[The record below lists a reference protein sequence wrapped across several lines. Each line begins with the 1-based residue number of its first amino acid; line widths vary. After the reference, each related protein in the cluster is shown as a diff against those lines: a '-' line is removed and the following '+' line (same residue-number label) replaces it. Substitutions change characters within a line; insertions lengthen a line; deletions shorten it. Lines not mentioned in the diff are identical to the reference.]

1 MIVLADRRALS
12 FPDASFT
19 GAPLARADPTRTTA
33 GVTVARSAAE
43 PDATSAAEP
52 AIAPRKPS
60 LGALKTL
67 KPYILRQRSMLALAA
82 VAMLA
87 SALAMLAT
95 PVAVRHMIDQ
105 GFSGSDAANINQS
118 FLMLIGLGC
127 VLALASSARFYSV
140 NWLGERVVADLRAD
154 LFRHLVTLG
163 PAFYETTRSGEI
175 MSRLTA
181 DTTQLKSASGSTM
194 SQAARNSIMLL
205 GAASMMLVT
214 SPRLTAVVALAIPA
228 IVLPL
233 MAAGRSVQGK
243 SRAAQDS
250 FAEASAYA
258 AENLAAMR
266 TLQAS
271 TNEGHVSGRFASAS
285 ETAFQAARGRLKSRA
300 ALTAAT
306 ILLIVASIV
315 GVLWFG
321 ASKVVAGEL
330 SGGTLGQFVLY
341 ALFAGGAL
349 AELAEVW
356 GEVSQAAGAA
366 ERLSELLAIVP
377 AIRTPAAPIP
387 LPEPAVGT
395 VRFENVQF
403 RYPARPL
410 TSALNGVSF
419 DVARGETVAIVGP
432 SGAGKSTLF
441 SLVLRFYDPQAGR
454 VLIDGVQVDKADPA
468 AVRQRIA
475 MVPQEIAL
483 FADSVAANIAYGAPS
498 ASRPEIE
505 AAAQAAEADAFIRA
519 LPQGY
524 DTLVGER
531 GVMLSGGQRQRIA
544 IARAIL
550 RNAPILLLDEATS
563 ALDAESEA
571 AVQRALASVMRDRT
585 TLVIAHRLATVL
597 EADRILVMDQG
608 RIVEEGTHAE
618 LVAKGQLYARLAEL
632 QFGDASRRHT
642 TNGHA

>member
-1 MIVLADRRALS
+1 MADRR
-12 FPDASFT
+12 T
-19 GAPLARADPTRTTA
+19 ITAPLPDTSRPQRASIRPKSDPKPV
-33 GVTVARSAAE
+33 G
-43 PDATSAAEP
+43 ATSPSPSATASNDQP
-52 AIAPRKPS
+52 APRAP
-60 LGALKTL
+60 LGALLTL
-67 KPYILRQRSMLALAA
+67 KPYILRQRFMLAAAA
-82 VAMLA
+82 VAMTV

-95 PVAVRHMIDQ
+95 PVAVRRMIDQ
-105 GFSGSDAANINQS
+105 GFSGSDGAVINSS
-118 FLMLIGLGC
+118 FILLIGLGC
-127 VLALASSARFYSV
+127 VLALASAGRFYCV

-181 DTTQLKSASGSTM
+181 DTTQLKAASGSTM
-194 SQAARNSIMLL
+194 SQAARNAIMLL
-205 GAASMMLVT
+205 GAAGMMLVT
-214 SPRLTAVVALAIPA
+214 SPWLTALVALAIPA

-243 SRAAQDS
+243 SRAAQDQ

-258 AENLAAMR
+258 AENLAAVR

-271 TNEGHVSGRFASAS
+271 TNETYVGDRFAAS
-285 ETAFQAARGRLKSRA
+285 SEAAFEAARGRLKSRA

-306 ILLIVASIV
+306 ILLVVGSIV

-321 ASKVVAGEL
+321 ASRVVAGEL
-330 SGGTLGQFVLY
+330 TGGTLGQFVLY

-366 ERLSELLAIVP
+366 GRLSELLAIRPSIRAP
-377 AIRTPAAPIP
+377 AQP
-387 LPEPAVGT
+387 LPLPRQPLGT
-395 VRFENVQF
+395 LRFENVQF
-403 RYPARPL
+403 RYPARADV
-410 TSALNGVSF
+410 SALNGVTF
-419 DVARGETVAIVGP
+419 DIKRGETVAIVGP

-441 SLVLRFYDPQAGR
+441 SLILRFYDPQSGR
-454 VLIDGVQVDKADPA
+454 ILLDGVGLDQADPA
-468 AVRQRIA
+468 DIRRRIA

-483 FADSVAANIAYGAPS
+483 FAESVADNIAYGAPS
-498 ASRPEIE
+498 ATRVEIE
-505 AAAQAAEADAFIRA
+505 LAARAAEAADFIRA
-519 LPQGY
+519 MPQGY

-571 AVQRALASVMRDRT
+571 AVQKALESVMADRT
-585 TLVIAHRLATVL
+585 TLVIAHRLATVQK
-597 EADRILVMDQG
+597 ADRILVMDHG
-608 RIVEEGTHAE
+608 RIVEQGRHDE
-618 LVAKGQLYARLAEL
+618 LVAKGQLYARLAAL
-632 QFGDASRRHT
+632 QFGEVARVGTSTDPTSAGR
-642 TNGHA
+642 A

>member
-1 MIVLADRRALS
+1 MDIPLADRRPKLANVADAL
-12 FPDASFT
+12 PALDKGVAARLVKATGELPAATAAAASP
-19 GAPLARADPTRTTA
+19 GPNKRPPLTA
-33 GVTVARSAAE
+33 
-43 PDATSAAEP
+43 
-52 AIAPRKPS
+52 
-60 LGALKTL
+60 LLTL
-67 KPYILRQRSMLALAA
+67 RPYILRQRAMLTVAALAM
-82 VAMLA
+82 VA

-95 PVAVRHMIDQ
+95 PVAVRRMIDQ
-105 GFSGSDAANINQS
+105 GFSGRDGAVINSS
-118 FLMLIGLGC
+118 FIMLIGLGSL
-127 VLALASSARFYSV
+127 LALASSARFYSV

-163 PAFYETTRSGEI
+163 PSFYETTRSGEI

-181 DTTQLKSASGSTM
+181 DTTQLKAASGSTM
-194 SQAARNSIMLL
+194 SQAARNTIMLI
-205 GAASMMLVT
+205 GAVGMMIVT
-214 SPRLTAVVALAIPA
+214 SPSLTAMVALAIPA

-233 MAAGRSVQGK
+233 MAAGRSVQSK
-243 SRAAQDS
+243 SRVAQDS

-258 AENLAAMR
+258 AENLAAIR

-271 TNEGHVSGRFASAS
+271 TNESFVGRRFAAAS
-285 ETAFQAARGRLKSRA
+285 EAAFQAARGRLKSRA
-300 ALTAAT
+300 VLTAAT

-321 ASKVVAGEL
+321 ASRVVAGEL

-366 ERLSELLAIVP
+366 GRLAELLAL
-377 AIRTPAAPIP
+377 TPSIKAPP
-387 LPEPAVGT
+387 QPVALPTPSLGT
-395 VRFENVQF
+395 VRFEDVYF
-403 RYPARPL
+403 RYPARPE
-410 TSALNGVSF
+410 TSALTGVT
-419 DVARGETVAIVGP
+419 ATIKPGETVAIVGP

-441 SLVLRFYDPQAGR
+441 QLLLRFYDPQGGR
-454 VLIDGVQVDKADPA
+454 VLFDGVDITLADPTD
-468 AVRQRIA
+468 VRRRIA

-483 FADSVAANIAYGAPS
+483 FAETVADNIAYGAPGAGQS
-498 ASRPEIE
+498 SIE
-505 AAAQAAEADAFIRA
+505 AAAKAAEADAFIRA

-524 DTLVGER
+524 QTLVGER

-571 AVQRALASVMRDRT
+571 AVQRALEGVMANRT

-597 EADRILVMDQG
+597 KADRILVMDHG
-608 RIVEEGTHAE
+608 RIVEEGTHAD
-618 LVAKGQLYARLAEL
+618 LVARGQLYARLAQL
-632 QFGDASRRHT
+632 QFGVGSR
-642 TNGHA
+642 

>member
-1 MIVLADRRALS
+1 
-12 FPDASFT
+12 
-19 GAPLARADPTRTTA
+19 
-33 GVTVARSAAE
+33 
-43 PDATSAAEP
+43 
-52 AIAPRKPS
+52 
-60 LGALKTL
+60 
-67 KPYILRQRSMLALAA
+67 MLALAA
-82 VAMLA
+82 AAMA
-87 SALAMLAT
+87 GSALAMLAT
-95 PVAVRHMIDQ
+95 PVAVRRMIDQ
-105 GFSGSDAANINQS
+105 GFSGSDAANINQA
-118 FLMLIGLGC
+118 FIMLIGLGC

-194 SQAARNSIMLL
+194 SQAARNTIMLI
-205 GAASMMLVT
+205 GAATMMLVT
-214 SPRLTAVVALAIPA
+214 SPRLTAIVALAIPA

-271 TNEGHVSGRFASAS
+271 TNEKHAGARFAAAS
-285 ETAFQAARGRLKSRA
+285 EMAFEAARGRLKSRA
-300 ALTAAT
+300 VLTAAT
-306 ILLIVASIV
+306 ILLIVGSIV

-321 ASKVVAGEL
+321 ASLVVAGEL

-356 GEVSQAAGAA
+356 GEVAQAAGAA
-366 ERLSELLAIVP
+366 GRLSELLAIVP
-377 AIRTPAAPIP
+377 SIRVPVHPVP
-387 LPEPAVGT
+387 LPDPAIGT
-395 VRFENVQF
+395 LRFQDVHF
-403 RYPARPL
+403 HYPARPE
-410 TSALNGVSF
+410 TSALTGVSF
-419 DVARGETVAIVGP
+419 DIKRGETVAIVGP

-441 SLVLRFYDPQAGR
+441 SLILRFYDAETGR
-454 VLIDGVQVDKADPA
+454 VSIDGVDVDKADPT
-468 AVRQRIA
+468 AVRQRISL
-475 MVPQEIAL
+475 VPQDIAL
-483 FADSVAANIAYGAPS
+483 FAETVAENIAYGTPT
-498 ASRPEIE
+498 ASRQDIE
-505 AAAQAAEADAFIRA
+505 AAARAAEADGFIRT
-519 LPQGY
+519 LPKGY

-571 AVQRALASVMRDRT
+571 AVQRALEGVMRDRT

-597 EADRILVMDQG
+597 KADRILVMDQG
-608 RIVEEGTHAE
+608 RIVEAGTHTE

-632 QFGDASRRHT
+632 QFGAAAR
-642 TNGHA
+642 N